1 MLLDNIHVK
10 SAYTYSDFRY
20 GDFEKGKTDFSGKR
34 LPSVPEHTIALS
46 ADVQFKKGIYLTSNF
61 YYATKMFLDDANT
74 VAADGY
80 RILGCR
86 AGWKPAVKSKL
97 IMNVYAGVDNLLNET
112 YSLGN
117 DINAAG
123 GRYYN
128 AAPKR
133 NFYAGI
139 SFQLNYAQK
148 K

>member
-1 MLLDNIHVK
+1 
-10 SAYTYSDFRY
+10 
-20 GDFEKGKTDFSGKR
+20 
-34 LPSVPEHTIALS
+34 VPEHTIALS
-46 ADVQFKKGIYLTSNF
+46 ADVQFKKGIYVNSSF
-61 YYATKMFLDDANT
+61 YYATKIYLDDANT
-74 VAADGY
+74 VAANGY

-86 AGWKPAVKSKL
+86 AGWKPVIKSKL
-97 IMNVYAGVDNLLNET
+97 KMNLYAGVDNLLNET

-128 AAPKR
+128 AAPER

-139 SFQLNYAQK
+139 SFQWNYTQK